1 MYCPFISKHLCSLA
15 SSSIFFHLP
24 LKRGCFTGLSLCSL
38 SLDNVICLPGVN
50 CHIKVHGVMSIWV
63 KYFPFT
69 HLCCL
74 PTSFLNS
81 GHIFPNAVWK
91 DPLHVTSYTDIHLF
105 IFLLSPFF
113 MIRSYLSLCLQ
124 HNAQATAE
132 IQWIFSEWVSS
143 GVSVAHIQHV
153 FLTLPLVASVSVF
166 LAHTST

>member
-1 MYCPFISKHLCSLA
+1 MYCPFIPKHLCSLA

-113 MIRSYLSLCLQ
+113 MIRSYLSLRVSSIMPRPQ
-124 HNAQATAE
+124 QK
-132 IQWIFSEWVSS
+132 FSEY
-143 GVSVAHIQHV
+143 SVNGCPQV
-153 FLTLPLVASVSVF
+153 CQL
-166 LAHTST
+166 HTSSTSS